1 MSTGQQQSLVTRVDA
16 FIRDEGLFRREQTLL
31 LAVSGGLDSV
41 VLCELMHRLG
51 RNFQVAH
58 VNFQL
63 RGEESTRDEQFVRS
77 LGERYQVP
85 VHVHLADATRYAMDN
100 RLSIQEAARV
110 IRYAWFRELIGML
123 DAGFGMIQEKK
134 DHLDREQRTRKPGFR
149 LLTAH
154 HLDDNI
160 ETVLMNFFKGTGVS
174 GLRGMLP
181 ATESVARPLLF
192 ARKSELESFAVQNG
206 LQWVE
211 DSSNRESK
219 YSRNF
224 LRHHIIPE
232 IEKLYPQLSANLES
246 HISRFRSV
254 EKFMDASIAHK
265 LQKWLVQKDGEVL
278 APVNRL
284 RQEPGVE
291 TILFELVS
299 RYGFSSAQVPEVKHL
314 LETDTGRQVTS
325 ATHRIFRNRAWLII
339 APYQTDTAQSILVES
354 LPASFRV
361 GNGFVEIDH
370 MTRPP
375 TDAELKLPDIHY
387 LDARNIDLPLLARRW
402 KKGDYFYPLGMQKKK
417 KLARFFIDAKLSP
430 TQKEKQWVIESS
442 DRILLLPGQ
451 RIDNRFRVLPSTKD
465 VIRVWFRAG

>member
-1 MSTGQQQSLVTRVDA
+1 MDA
-16 FIRDEGLFRREQTLL
+16 FIRDEGLFRREQPLL

-41 VLCELMHRLG
+41 VLCELMYRLD
-51 RNFQVAH
+51 RNFHVAH

-63 RGEESTRDEQFVRS
+63 RGEESTRDEKFVRS

-85 VHVHLADATRYAMDN
+85 VHVHLADAARYAIES
-100 RLSIQEAARV
+100 RLSVQEAARV
-110 IRYAWFRELIGML
+110 IRYTWFRELIGML
-123 DAGFGMIQEKK
+123 NAGLSVLQDKDGQLERVQRKK
-134 DHLDREQRTRKPGFR
+134 TPGFR

-181 ATESVARPLLF
+181 ATDSVARPLLF
-192 ARKSELESFAVQNG
+192 ARKSELESFAVENG
-206 LQWVE
+206 LNWVE

-232 IEKLYPQLSANLES
+232 IEKLYPQLLGNLES
-246 HISRFRSV
+246 HIGRFRSV
-254 EKFMDASIAHK
+254 EKFVDASIRRTFE
-265 LQKWLVQKDGEVL
+265 KWLVQKDGEALV
-278 APVNRL
+278 PVNRL

-314 LETDTGRQVTS
+314 LDTDTGRQVAS

-339 APYQTDTAQSILVES
+339 APYHTDTAQRMLVES

-361 GNGFVEIDH
+361 GNGFVDIDRL
-370 MTRPP
+370 TAPP
-375 TDAELKLPDIHY
+375 TDADLKLPDIHF
-387 LDARNIDLPLLARRW
+387 LDARNIDLPLLARPW

-442 DRILLLPGQ
+442 DRILLVPGQ
-451 RIDNRFRVLPSTKD
+451 RIDNRFRVSPSTKD
-465 VIRVWFRAG
+465 VIRVRFRQG